1 MFGLGLCV
9 VVAVVVVV
17 VGVVGVVGV
26 AGVVGVVSGVDAG
39 NSVASLSARAGDGV
53 VRGPLR
59 PRRLVGGGMPGVPPK
74 PLSL

>member
-9 VVAVVVVV
+9 VVAVVVV
-17 VGVVGVVGV
+17 VVGVVGV